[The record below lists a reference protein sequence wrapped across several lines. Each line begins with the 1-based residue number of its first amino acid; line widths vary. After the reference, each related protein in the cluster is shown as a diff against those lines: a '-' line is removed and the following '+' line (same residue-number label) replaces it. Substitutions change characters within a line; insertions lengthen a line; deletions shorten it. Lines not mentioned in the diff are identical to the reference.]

1 MTKIL
6 DNVDVFQDYLCGKR
20 MVSRLKYL
28 NILKTMYSVR
38 NNSHVYINK
47 PSPER

>member
-6 DNVDVFQDYLCGKR
+6 DNVEVSREYLCGKR
-20 MVSRLKYL
+20 MVSRLMYL
-28 NILKTMYSVR
+28 NILETMYSVR
-38 NNSHVYINK
+38 NNSNVYLNK